1 LEHEILKAHEKG
13 FTLIELMV
21 VIAIIGT
28 LAALAIPAYQNYTIR
43 AQIAE
48 GLTLAA
54 MSQSAIEEYY
64 SEYGDWPANNADA
77 GLSDEAGIKG
87 KYTNEVFVQSNVI
100 EITYGN
106 DAHHFIQTRKVLLT
120 ATNNGGSISWSCSG
134 DDNFKDKHLPPAC
147 RGDEE
152 IVEDIVESDKGG
164 KKGSK

>member
-1 LEHEILKAHEKG
+1 MKAHENG
-13 FTLIELMV
+13 FTLVELMV
-21 VIAIIGT
+21 VVAIIGT
-28 LAALAIPAYQNYTIR
+28 LAALAIPAYQDYTIR

-64 SEYGDWPANNADA
+64 SEYGAWPDTNAGA
-77 GLSDEAGIKG
+77 GLSDKEGIKG
-87 KYTNEVFVQSNVI
+87 KYTSEVFVQGNVI

-106 DAHHFIQTRKVLLT
+106 HAHHFIQTRKVFLT
-120 ATNNGGSISWSCSG
+120 ATNNAGSISWSCSG
-134 DDNFKDKHLPPAC
+134 DDNFKDTHLPPVC

-152 IVEDIVESDKGG
+152 IVEDIVDNDRGG